1 MAAPR
6 RKPQG
11 AAPGNSHTAGLPRR
25 DRGGARP
32 PPLPTYGKPA
42 MRTITER
49 ASKAEILSAA
59 AELTDS
65 QAERIATL
73 QQRQTILLAALAIL
87 TALYSL

>member
-1 MAAPR
+1 
-6 RKPQG
+6 
-11 AAPGNSHTAGLPRR
+11 
-25 DRGGARP
+25 
-32 PPLPTYGKPA
+32 